1 MFELVPM
8 TRKTQNIGYNVISTF
23 ENLYIHYVMKIISDK
38 LLPQQILRSHS
49 EKGEEETL
57 LPCHSYTVNI
67 SLINIGPREGSV
79 SVHGLFDVAEK
90 KEEERLIFH
99 VFYLF
104 LIFI

>member
-1 MFELVPM
+1 MINKF
-8 TRKTQNIGYNVISTF
+8 
-23 ENLYIHYVMKIISDK
+23 DK
-38 LLPQQILRSHS
+38 SYPQQILRSHS

-79 SVHGLFDVAEK
+79 SVHGLSDVAEK

-104 LIFI
+104 LIFRQT